1 MKQIITT
8 IVIISLNI
16 LGCYAQT
23 IIPGTYIGTDN
34 ENIMIV
40 SEDSVCFRLQTSW
53 GLVVYSL
60 GIGSHKTTNGMMKVS
75 NNNHLLVNQLTSLS
89 ETERPDSSFSV
100 RIIDSDGLPIEY
112 GWIEVLMEEN
122 GSKANTKKSKKCLLK
137 HKRDEKIVPFTDS
150 DGRIDTSFLSPYL
163 NKRIII
169 HLQTVGYNFKSSI
182 TIKKGFDY
190 LIRIEMPSNIGCG
203 VCSDGLV
210 NLNITPIEKDTLL
223 FILEEKWVPNNI
235 EHKSMLVRISDESE
249 MDYGQLL
256 KHNAQ
261 IYKEIIHKK
270 QKGL

>member
-16 LGCYAQT
+16 LGCDAQS

-60 GIGSHKTTNGMMKVS
+60 GAGSYKTTNGMMKIL
-75 NNNHLLVNQLTSLS
+75 NNNYLFVDQLTSIS
-89 ETERPDSSFSV
+89 ETERPDSSFSL

-112 GWIEVLMEEN
+112 GCIEVIDP
-122 GSKANTKKSKKCLLK
+122 KVNTKKCLIKHNREEKK
-137 HKRDEKIVPFTDS
+137 VTSTDS
-150 DGRIDTSFLSPYL
+150 NGRIDTNFLLPYL
-163 NKRIII
+163 NKRIKI
-169 HLQTVGYNFKSSI
+169 HLQTVGYDFQSSL

-190 LIRIEMPSNIGCG
+190 LIRNEMPSDLGYG

-210 NLNITPIEKDTLL
+210 KLNITPIGRDTLQ
-223 FILEEKWVPNNI
+223 FIMEERWSPNNI
-235 EHKSMLVRISDESE
+235 EHKSLLFRISDELE
-249 MDYGQLL
+249 MDYGKLL
-256 KHNAQ
+256 KHNTQ
-261 IYKEIIHKK
+261 IHKEIIHHK
-270 QKGL
+270 QKEL